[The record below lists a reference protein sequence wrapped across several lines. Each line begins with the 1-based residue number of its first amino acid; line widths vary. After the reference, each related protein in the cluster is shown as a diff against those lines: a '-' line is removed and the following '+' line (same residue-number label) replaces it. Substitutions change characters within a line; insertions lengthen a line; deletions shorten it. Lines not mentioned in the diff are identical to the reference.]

1 MKTLL
6 VLLFAFGLTVSIAAA
21 QTAGGSVYSGSSRCN
36 IVQLKPG
43 ESPPLAAPTGS
54 LPTGR
59 EGRKRAE
66 PAGTIPIPSLADG
79 SRVVTDANGGCTIYR
94 YEAR

>member
-6 VLLFAFGLTVSIAAA
+6 VSLSAFGLGVSMAAA
-21 QTAGGSVYSGSSRCN
+21 QTTGGSAYSGSSSCKT
-36 IVQLKPG
+36 VQLKPG
-43 ESPPLAAPTGS
+43 ESPSLAAPTGS

-79 SRVVTDANGGCTIYR
+79 SRVITDANGGCTIYR

>member
-6 VLLFAFGLTVSIAAA
+6 VSLSAFGLGLSMAAA
-21 QTAGGSVYSGSSRCN
+21 QTTGGSAYSGSSSCK
-36 IVQLKPG
+36 IIQLKPG
-43 ESPPLAAPTGS
+43 ESPPLATPTGS

-59 EGRKRAE
+59 GRKAAE
-66 PAGTIPIPSLADG
+66 PTGAIPITSLADG

>member
-1 MKTLL
+1 MRMLL
-6 VLLFAFGLTVSIAAA
+6 VSLSAFGLGVSMAAA
-21 QTAGGSVYSGSSRCN
+21 QTPGGSACKT
-36 IVQLKPG
+36 VQLKPG
-43 ESPPLAAPTGS
+43 EHPPLAAPTGS

-66 PAGTIPIPSLADG
+66 PARIPIPSLADG

-94 YEAR
+94 YER

>member
-6 VLLFAFGLTVSIAAA
+6 VSLSAFGVGVSMAVA
-21 QTAGGSVYSGSSRCN
+21 QTPGGSAYSSSSSCKT
-36 IVQLKPG
+36 VQLKPG

-66 PAGTIPIPSLADG
+66 PARMPIPSPADG
-79 SRVVTDANGGCTIYR
+79 SRMATDSNGLCTIYR
-94 YEAR
+94 

>member
-6 VLLFAFGLTVSIAAA
+6 VSLSAFGLGVSMATA
-21 QTAGGSVYSGSSRCN
+21 QTPGGSAYSSSSGCKT
-36 IVQLKPG
+36 VQLKPG

-66 PAGTIPIPSLADG
+66 PAPMPIPGLADG
-79 SRVVTDANGGCTIYR
+79 SRMVTDANGGCTIYR
-94 YEAR
+94 

>member
-6 VLLFAFGLTVSIAAA
+6 VSLATFRLGVSMASA
-21 QTAGGSVYSGSSRCN
+21 QTTGGSAYSGSSSCKT
-36 IVQLKPG
+36 VQLKRG

-59 EGRKRAE
+59 EGRKHAE
-66 PAGTIPIPSLADG
+66 PAGTIPIPSLPDG
-79 SRVVTDANGGCTIYR
+79 SRVVTDANRGCTIYR
-94 YEAR
+94 Y